1 MLLGLFLSWN
11 CQTHYGYRSKV
22 RVDKQKELAVQKK
35 KIASKSQSDSV
46 FSKPDYNLSASN
58 DTGLSPQFYFKE
70 ESVFKRDSALIE
82 KRTFQL
88 NENSKSIPPK
98 SKQKSKENTPL
109 NYHAKWSLILGIFSL
124 FVFLFILPVVISF
137 LTYPLILSVVFA
149 PLAIILGFRSLKE
162 IKGMNGS
169 GKGWAITGIL
179 LGTLG
184 SIVMLMFIV
193 LSVIYGPA
201 IETYLF
207 FLMSL
212 LFFIFMFNLLVY
224 NIIETSPKNP
234 AFKDHKVNPKTGIK
248 SGMKVFLV
256 ILLSILTL
264 LNLWIFIEFSSNPY
278 GP

>member
-1 MLLGLFLSWN
+1 MLFGLFLSWN

-22 RVDKQKELAVQKK
+22 RVDKQKELAFQKK
-35 KIASKSQSDSV
+35 KIASKSPSDNALEELN
-46 FSKPDYNLSASN
+46 YNLSASN

-70 ESVFKRDSALIE
+70 ESVLKKDSALIE
-82 KRTFQL
+82 NRTFQD
-88 NENSKSIPPK
+88 NENKKFILPK
-98 SKQKSKENTPL
+98 SKQKSKERAPL

-124 FVFLFILPVVISF
+124 FVFPFILPVVFSI
-137 LTYPLILSVVFA
+137 LAYPLILPVVFA
-149 PLAIILGFRSLKE
+149 PLAMIFGFRALKE
-162 IKGMNGS
+162 IKGKNES

-179 LGTLG
+179 LGTLS

-207 FLMSL
+207 FLISL
-212 LFFIFMFNLLVY
+212 LFFIIMFNLLVY
-224 NIIETSPKNP
+224 NIIERSPKNP
-234 AFKDHKVNPKTGIK
+234 AFKDHKVNPKT
-248 SGMKVFLV
+248 GMKVFLV

-264 LNLWIFIEFSSNPY
+264 LNLWIFIEFSSDPY